1 MRRTISMRMDDRAIE
16 ADEIR
21 VGSLVISRTED
32 GTGLWIGNGVVTPC
46 VAIWH
51 MPEGNVGV
59 GVYPPGAGPVPGVC
73 LGVGEGGSGL
83 VQFGK
88 GDEVINLTFDMIKK
102 LVALLGDK

>member
-1 MRRTISMRMDDRAIE
+1 MRRTISMRADDRVVE

-21 VGSLVISRTED
+21 VGGLVITRAED

-59 GVYPPGAGPVPGVC
+59 GVYPPGTGPVPGVC
-73 LGVGEGGSGL
+73 LGVGEDGSGL
-83 VQFGK
+83 IQFGS
-88 GDEVINLTFDMIKK
+88 GDRVVNLTFDMVQK
-102 LVALLGDK
+102 LAKLLEGK